1 MASSFGAEGDNLD
14 KKPVKKKLEYYKVH
28 IKCDNTNTK
37 MLCYWCFSPS
47 QMMQDLLDDGARCII
62 LTSGTLSPIESLK
75 IEMKM

>member
-1 MASSFGAEGDNLD
+1 MASAFGSEGDALE
-14 KKPVKKKLEYYKVH
+14 KKPVKKRLEYYKVH
-28 IKCDNTNTK
+28 IKSDNTNTK

-47 QMMQDLLDDGARCII
+47 QMMQDLLDEGARSII